1 MVNLPSLW
9 RERSLANPFREMSRH
24 QSRIDRLLNELME
37 LRSGELGEE
46 LSLMPSSELI
56 EEDKNYLLKVDLP
69 GIKKEDVKVEVEGDR
84 LTIRAERRSEKE
96 EKSKKRYFSEIS
108 YGSCMRSFTLPQAI
122 DEKKVDAKFENGVL
136 SVTIPKTAESKSK
149 QISIH

>member
-1 MVNLPSLW
+1 MANLPNLW
-9 RERSLANPFREMSRH
+9 RDRSLANPFREFGRH
-24 QSRIDRLLNELME
+24 QDRIDRLLNELME
-37 LRSGELGEE
+37 LRSGTFGEDVN
-46 LSLMPSSELI
+46 LMPSSELV
-56 EEDKNYLLKVDLP
+56 EEEKNYLLKVDLP

-108 YGSCMRSFTLPQAI
+108 YGSCMRSFALPQSI

-136 SVTIPKTAESKSK
+136 SVTIPKTTETKSK
-149 QISIH
+149 QISVH